1 MGLLLMLAALAA
13 CDKPAEPA
21 APASSEKAFQ
31 INGKRVALVIGN
43 SKYAH
48 LGELEND
55 KNDADAMAQTLTNLG
70 FVVKE
75 VLDVNAAQM
84 EAEVAQFTQQLQKD
98 SVGLIYYS
106 GHGFELNG
114 NQYLMP
120 VDANNTDVEATVM
133 RENVSIAGIVNQ
145 LENKAALSILILD
158 ACRNNPLVKA
168 LNGKGG
174 SSVKSGGKISAVGG
188 TLIASATSSGDT
200 ASPNCGQYSCFTA
213 QLLNHLQTQP
223 DKEARIL
230 LGYVGVAVQTATA
243 KDQTPWVASSYG
255 GEFYFAQPIDEEEE
269 VKRKREAEA
278 KRKAEEAAAAA
289 TTLAQTETR
298 QAFEPESPPETI
310 YYGSRVG
317 MRVNVLSKQGIDSE
331 NAIIKTKHTL
341 ENAIEFCREYEHSAQ
356 KKCIDEEFS
365 IKINDYISANC
376 QEGNFTD
383 FFGNVYEFQGFKDNH
398 NDPVPLAEY
407 AIYDYKSNEILDG
420 TSASGYPVNLEI
432 FKALCPSR
440 VSKNSNEEDPIPN
453 YSEADRDRIL
463 NPK

>member
-1 MGLLLMLAALAA
+1 MKKIKQMGLLLIVAVLAA
-13 CDKPAEPA
+13 CGDKPAEPSVT
-21 APASSEKAFQ
+21 PVVSSGEKAIQ

-43 SKYAH
+43 ANYKNATQ
-48 LGELEND
+48 LPND
-55 KNDADAMAQTLTNLG
+55 LNDAEDMKNTLANLG
-70 FVVKE
+70 FEVMFVPDANKE
-75 VLDVNAAQM
+75 QM
-84 EAEVAQFTQQLQKD
+84 IDSLTMFGEKLQGGA
-98 SVGLIYYS
+98 VGLLYFS
-106 GHGFELNG
+106 GHGVEVDGEQYIVPTDAVLKTKDYVDSEAISVKKILKKMGGDNKSTLNF
-114 NQYLMP
+114 
-120 VDANNTDVEATVM
+120 
-133 RENVSIAGIVNQ
+133 
-145 LENKAALSILILD
+145 LILD
-158 ACRNNPLVKA
+158 ACRNNPFSKAWGVKGTVE
-168 LNGKGG
+168 NGFTKEIAPNP
-174 SSVKSGGKISAVGG
+174 SGI
-188 TLIASATSSGDT
+188 LIESATARGDT
-200 ASPNCGQYSCFTA
+200 SSASGERNSVYTKH
-213 QLLNHLQTQP
+213 LLRYLNSEPTL
-223 DKEARIL
+223 EVGL
-230 LGYVGVAVQTATA
+230 LFRRVRAAVEEETHS
-243 KDQTPWVASSYG
+243 DQVPWETGAIK
-255 GEFYFAQPIDEEEE
+255 GEFYFAQAVQPPEPPKPPEPPTAPVNVEET
-269 VKRKREAEA
+269 A
-278 KRKAEEAAAAA
+278 KPQPA
-289 TTLAQTETR
+289 T
-298 QAFEPESPPETI
+298 PPETI
-310 YYGSRVG
+310 YYGSRAG